1 MQASLNSKMFNQI
14 SSRYDLLNRV
24 LSFRQDV
31 LWRRKIANLISS
43 NKKSRDQKILD
54 LATGTGDL
62 AFEIAKAKKGK
73 NFEITAVDPAQGMLD
88 VANVKNQNHKNI
100 SFKLGNAL
108 DLEFENN
115 SFDFITIGFGVRN
128 FENLNL
134 GLSEMLRVLKPG
146 GQVYILETSL
156 PRNILFRKLFLFYF
170 RFVLP
175 NLGGLISGDK
185 KAYEYLNQSAESFPY
200 GVKFAGILRQVGFKN
215 IKYQELSLGVASL
228 YVASKEII

>member
-62 AFEIAKAKKGK
+62 AFEIAKAQKGK

>member
-1 MQASLNSKMFNQI
+1 MFNQI

-62 AFEIAKAKKGK
+62 AFEIAKAQKGK

>member
-1 MQASLNSKMFNQI
+1 MFNQI

>member
-31 LWRRKIANLISS
+31 LWRRKIANLFSS